1 MPEATSLAAE
11 LKSTLGVE
19 AELIEGS
26 RGVFDV
32 RRDGTLI
39 YSKYETDRFP
49 RAGEVPA
56 LLQ

>member
-1 MPEATSLAAE
+1 
-11 LKSTLGVE
+11 VE

-32 RRDGTLI
+32 RRDDALV

-49 RAGEVPA
+49 EDGEVSR